1 MGCLCDIFEDNKC
14 LWIVLIAIFLLYCNG
29 CGCGCGCND
38 GCGGGCGGRGRG
50 GCGCD

>member
-29 CGCGCGCND
+29 CGCGCGYND
-38 GCGGGCGGRGRG
+38 GCGNGRGGRG